1 MNLFIIKFY
10 NQFPPFYW
18 YHPWCERQILLP
30 FSAGLLL
37 MYSKQLFTPWWG
49 GGVGSGGPTGHMI
62 YVLYCLYSTWG
73 YLGVLGGGADLI
85 ILVICTFWGVR
96 GGGCRATCLFLVLRL
111 RRRGVFLVL
120 VQNLS
125 ARGLVQ
131 KPSKYSLSSST
142 LHRKKTQKTT
152 KIFTFKHQKISL
164 AFPF

>member
-1 MNLFIIKFY
+1 
-10 NQFPPFYW
+10 
-18 YHPWCERQILLP
+18 
-30 FSAGLLL
+30 
-37 MYSKQLFTPWWG
+37 MYFT
-49 GGVGSGGPTGHMI
+49 VFTVLGSGGGGRVGRKQYLTIEVFQYMFL
-62 YVLYCLYSTWG
+62 LYYFIKAMGWG
-73 YLGVLGGGADLI
+73 GGGADLI
-85 ILVICTFWGVR
+85 FLVICTFWGVR
-96 GGGCRATCLFLVLRL
+96 GGGGCRATCLFLVLRL